1 MPPTQTD
8 PRRERAIEI
17 VRDIRY
23 GRLPDDQASAKLDEL
38 EHLIPHPQWA
48 DLLFYQDPELT
59 DEQAVDTALAYR
71 PFAL

>member
-1 MPPTQTD
+1 MPETETD

-17 VRDIRY
+17 VRDIRF

-38 EHLIPHPQWA
+38 EQLIPHPRWV
-48 DLLFYQDPELT
+48 DLLFYQDPELS